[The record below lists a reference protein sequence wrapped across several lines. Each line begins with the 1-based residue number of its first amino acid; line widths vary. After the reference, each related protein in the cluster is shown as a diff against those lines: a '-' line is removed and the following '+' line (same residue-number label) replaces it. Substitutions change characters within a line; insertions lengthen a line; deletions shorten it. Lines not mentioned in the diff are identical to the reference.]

1 MALTLQKFRENQE
14 EIHDMSYPYHLGI
27 DAIFAEY
34 QKTYAPRINTLF
46 GLRRE
51 NINLSYCA
59 VFEYLFY
66 RHEFGWEPDIYEE
79 EQYCYGLLH
88 DMSVIDYYGGMSQ
101 EEYEEDCRLFEE
113 EVKIN
118 SLCRSFSSAEIAEM
132 DRIEKQGCPP
142 GISAQF
148 V

>member
-1 MALTLQKFRENQE
+1 MALTLQKFIANQE
-14 EIHDMSYPYHLGI
+14 EIYDMSYPYHLGI
-27 DAIFAEY
+27 DVIFAEY
-34 QKTYAPRINTLF
+34 EKSYVPRFDTLF
-46 GLRRE
+46 GLLRK
-51 NINLSYCA
+51 NLEFSYSG
-59 VFEYLFY
+59 VIEYLFY
-66 RHEFGWEPDIYEE
+66 RHKFGLAPDIDEE
-79 EQYCYGLLH
+79 EDYCHWLLY
-88 DMSVIDYYGGMSQ
+88 DMTVIDYYSGMSQ

-118 SLCRSFSSAEIAEM
+118 SPCRSFNNAEMIEM